1 LYWIGAFLY
10 RDRAAISEEYFVGF
24 WQHLMLW
31 VDSMWLDFRFALRQ
45 LINAPA
51 FTAAAVGM
59 LALGIGVNA
68 TVFTVTNAVLFK
80 GFRLVQG
87 NDRILYIHDEKNG
100 QYSGVSYPDF
110 QDWQSQAR
118 SFDGM
123 GAVADLRITLNDQS
137 DFPERYTATRI
148 TTNAFHLLGREPFM
162 GRDFAPSDAIAGA
175 PAVAILSYG
184 FWERRFGKDPQII
197 GRTLENDGGSR
208 SIVIGVMP
216 KNFSFPQ
223 NQDLWIPLLTEDLQR
238 RDARNLWFAFGRL
251 RDGVSV
257 ESARAELAT
266 IGNRLATVYPQSNE
280 GQVLRPHTFAEFF
293 IGPQAITTY
302 GMLWGAVGFVL
313 LIACVNLANL
323 MLARVI
329 ARSREISQR
338 IALGAS
344 RWRIIRQLLIES
356 LLLSTIGGF
365 LGWWIARIGV
375 DSYVLATN
383 PAVGEWRRDLLDY
396 TMDYRVLTY
405 LTAISIGTGLLFGFA
420 PALRCSRLDLNAV
433 LKNAGI
439 GAIGMRG
446 RTPPYRFLLA
456 AEVALAIVLLA
467 GAGAMIRSFL
477 NIYNADVG
485 ASIANIRTMFLHL
498 PEVKYPNRETQISF
512 FDDLKARLETVPGV
526 ESASI
531 GNPPASGV
539 PRPRPYQL
547 QGDVAVDEQSRPAA
561 VTQTIGPDYFRTLG
575 AAVSGREFNQFDGAS
590 GVPVVVVN
598 RRFADKHWPGQNA
611 LGQRLRLFDRGTPQ
625 VWRTVVGVVSNIIY
639 DPSRQEITPVI
650 YMPYAQ
656 MPGEADMWVLVRTP
670 LRANEL
676 VTAFRHVVS
685 ALDPDVPVW
694 LGPYNLAER
703 LAAGQLY
710 GTVRNHA
717 ILLLIFAGVALV
729 LASFGLYAVIANSLS
744 QRTREIGIR
753 IAVGATTR
761 DILKLVLNVAM
772 FPVVIGLITGLAG
785 LFAVNRVLSSEFV
798 RVSPADPP
806 SFLIAC
812 AALVVSAMLACWIP
826 ARRAMRL
833 DPVAAL
839 RRE

>member
-1 LYWIGAFLY
+1 
-10 RDRAAISEEYFVGF
+10 
-24 WQHLMLW
+24 
-31 VDSMWLDFRFALRQ
+31 MWLDFRFALRQ

-68 TVFTVTNAVLFK
+68 TVFVVTDAVLFK
-80 GFRLVQG
+80 GFRLVEG

-123 GAVADLRITLNDQS
+123 AAVADLRITLNDQNG
-137 DFPERYTATRI
+137 FPGRYTATRI
-148 TTNAFHLLGREPFM
+148 TTNAFHLLGCEPFM
-162 GRDFAPSDAIAGA
+162 GRDFAPFDAIAGA
-175 PAVAILSYG
+175 PSVAILSYG

-197 GRTLENDGGSR
+197 GRTLEIDGGSR
-208 SIVIGVMP
+208 TTVIGVMP
-216 KNFSFPQ
+216 KNFAFPQ
-223 NQDLWIPLLTEDLQR
+223 NQDLWIPLLQTGDLQR
-238 RDARNLWFAFGRL
+238 REARNLWFAFGRL
-251 RDGVSV
+251 RDAVSL
-257 ESARAELAT
+257 ENARAELAT
-266 IGNRLATVYPQSNE
+266 IGNRLATAYPQSNE
-280 GQVLRPHTFAEFF
+280 GQVLRPHKFAEFF

-302 GMLWGAVGFVL
+302 GTLWGAVGFVL
-313 LIACVNLANL
+313 LIACANLANL
-323 MLARVI
+323 MLARMI

-344 RWRIIRQLLIES
+344 RWRIIRQVLIES
-356 LLLSTIGGF
+356 LLFSMVGGF

-405 LTAISIGTGLLFGFA
+405 LTAISIGTGILFGLA
-420 PALRCSRLDLNAV
+420 AALRCSRLDLNAV
-433 LKNAGI
+433 LKNGGI
-439 GAIGMRG
+439 GAVGARG
-446 RTPPYRFLLA
+446 GTRPYRFLLA

-485 ASIANIRTMFLHL
+485 ANTTNIRMMFFHL

-512 FDDLKARLETVPGV
+512 FDNLKARLETVPGV

-547 QGDVAVDEQSRPAA
+547 EGDEAVDEQSRPTA

-590 GVPVVVVN
+590 GVPIVVVN
-598 RRFADKHWPGQNA
+598 RQFADKHWPGQNPA
-611 LGQRLRLFDRGTPQ
+611 GQRIRLFDRGTPL

-639 DPSRQEITPVI
+639 DPSRQEITSVI

-656 MPGEADMWVLVRTP
+656 MLSEADMWVLVRTP

-676 VTAFRHVVS
+676 VTAFRHEIS

-717 ILLLIFAGVALV
+717 VLLLIFAGIALM

-744 QRTREIGIR
+744 ERTREIGIR
-753 IAVGATTR
+753 IAVGATTN

-785 LFAVNRVLSSEFV
+785 SFAVNRVLSSEYV

-826 ARRAMRL
+826 VWRAMRL

-839 RRE
+839 RGE